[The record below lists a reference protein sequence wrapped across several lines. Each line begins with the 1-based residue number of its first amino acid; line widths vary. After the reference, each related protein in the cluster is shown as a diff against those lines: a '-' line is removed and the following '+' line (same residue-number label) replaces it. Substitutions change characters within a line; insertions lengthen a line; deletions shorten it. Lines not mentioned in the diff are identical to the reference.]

1 MILQDAINRLESSE
15 ERDVLEQVL
24 VASISLARIAMYG
37 SSTDILYHVV
47 GHGAQDMNVWL
58 LFEDK
63 FKSFCK
69 FKAAYSTKQIGTTDS
84 EVTIKNKYYAS
95 YIDENPDLKVDV
107 IYTDFPYTDQV
118 PYLERNQLYRVW
130 LEKFYDSKYAFT
142 EEMILIICLHISLK
156 F

>member
-1 MILQDAINRLESSE
+1 MQNC
-15 ERDVLEQVL
+15 DVWFEHRYFVSCGRAWRTRYECL
-24 VASISLARIAMYG
+24 VA
-37 SSTDILYHVV
+37 
-47 GHGAQDMNVWL
+47 
-58 LFEDK
+58 FEDK

-84 EVTIKNKYYAS
+84 EVTIKNKDYAS

-130 LEKFYDSKYAFT
+130 LEKFYDSKYALT
-142 EEMILIICLHISLK
+142 EEMLEKEIVQTNAESRTTKKI
-156 F
+156 